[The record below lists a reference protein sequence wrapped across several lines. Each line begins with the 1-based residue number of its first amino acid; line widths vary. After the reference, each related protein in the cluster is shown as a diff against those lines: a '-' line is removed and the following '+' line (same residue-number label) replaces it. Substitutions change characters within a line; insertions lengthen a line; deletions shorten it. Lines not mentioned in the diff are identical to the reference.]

1 MLLLC
6 PKVEANITDL
16 YRKRAIDHA
25 TNWTS
30 NMFVMRE
37 EILQTATHNHTC
49 CVDTNNIR
57 SIRMKVHQIIFSL
70 TLLVLE
76 YCIRQAT
83 KSKSPSKYDLPLI
96 FLLFGLYNGCWW
108 FPKPHS
114 TTFNHSGN
122 VSWPQWGTVNFGT
135 FLNNLRI
142 HCWTGG
148 RRMIM

>member
-1 MLLLC
+1 MQVSYIIKLC
-6 PKVEANITDL
+6 GINSKRFYSYIIVFNSKRESPFFL
-16 YRKRAIDHA
+16 YQCGSHYQSVSAKIKSAMEHSYPSMWP
-25 TNWTS
+25 N
-30 NMFVMRE
+30 
-37 EILQTATHNHTC
+37 
-49 CVDTNNIR
+49 
-57 SIRMKVHQIIFSL
+57 
-70 TLLVLE
+70 
-76 YCIRQAT
+76 RQAT

-96 FLLFGLYNGCWW
+96 FHLFGLYNGCWW